1 MRANEFLIEYV
12 REKTAQALGDKLI
25 SALASRSGALPD
37 SLYDWFS
44 LADMALHPENY
55 GRPLSLVLGGKRMVV
70 APVATQHT
78 TENDVPTA
86 AAALQQ
92 LKPQLVNAILAE
104 IENHDPTANKEYTQW
119 LARMWANANG
129 KLKLEDLNRGQFE
142 GGLLGAYTR
151 AKRRKLIKPEHA
163 DINRFKT
170 YGEFERAMHDNY
182 DWEKIEQSANNVD
195 KGQSKE
201 LYKDADVRVI
211 VPADEKAACY
221 YGQGTQWCTASK
233 NNNMFNHYA
242 KHGDMYIMLP
252 QKPQEPGEK
261 YQLHF
266 GTNQFMDARDEPVAL
281 KSLFDRFPGF
291 KAWAVENLPE
301 IQDRIEYAPEELVA
315 RLAKPIGEYIIK
327 IALKMV
333 KNWDEKVDVD
343 AFYAEL
349 KQIATMSPDEIRAA
363 AVEYADPSADEANAP
378 DLTHLPA
385 IFSLMIED
393 KLGASYDTSPLEI
406 ALSENVW
413 VRKGKWPNSHDAYT
427 AGGRALA
434 KAGDW
439 TVGVLE

>member
-25 SALASRSGALPD
+25 SALANSRTGTIPD
-37 SLYDWFS
+37 SWYNWQTLVN
-44 LADMALHPENY
+44 MALHPENY
-55 GRPLSLVLGGKRMVV
+55 GRPLSLNLVGKRMVV

-86 AAALQQ
+86 AAALPQ

-119 LARMWANANG
+119 LARVWANANG
-129 KLKLEDLNRGQFE
+129 KLKMEDLNRGQFE
-142 GGLLGAYTR
+142 GGLLSAYTR

-170 YGEFERAMHDNY
+170 YGEFERAMMDEY
-182 DWEKIEQSANNVD
+182 DWDKIEQSEKNVD

-201 LYKDADVRVI
+201 LYTDADVRVI

-242 KHGDMYIMLP
+242 KQGDMYILLP
-252 QKPQEPGEK
+252 KKPQELDEK

-266 GTNQFMDARDEPVAL
+266 GTNQFMDSRDEPVAL

-301 IQDRIEYAPEELVA
+301 VQNKIEYASDELVA
-315 RLAKPIGEYIIK
+315 KLSKPIGDYILGE
-327 IALKMV
+327 ARKMF
-333 KNWDEKVDVD
+333 KDWDEGQDADVD
-343 AFYAEL
+343 AFYEEIRNIV
-349 KQIATMSPDEIRAA
+349 KMTPDQIRAA
-363 AVEYADPSADEANAP
+363 ADEYADPYADDVNAP
-378 DLTHLPA
+378 DLSQLPA
-385 IFSLMIED
+385 IFGLVIED
-393 KLGASYDTSPLEI
+393 KLEDSYDV
-406 ALSENVW
+406 SELVHNLNQNVQ
-413 VRKGKWPNSHDAYT
+413 VRQGKWPASSGEWNVYA
-427 AGGRALA
+427 A
-434 KAGDW
+434 
-439 TVGVLE
+439 